1 MGFYGSLLDFM
12 GFNWDLMAFNWEFMG
27 VNCEFMWFNWD
38 FWVFMVFYGF
48 NWDSMGV
55 WVYGI
60 LLGAYGFLLEFMECY
75 DYSLLITG
83 KSLMYSRLF
92 IGISSTR
99 NADRSG
105 YTDKPSST
113 FLEIAMVK
121 MAHLVRFGTMYIIAM
136 VYFLRNRYGIYWYTS
151 DFYRSV
157 ELPEGIKNCFQG
169 IPHISY
175 RHWKPNQRIIL
186 ILK

>member
-1 MGFYGSLLDFM
+1 M
-12 GFNWDLMAFNWEFMG
+12 
-27 VNCEFMWFNWD
+27 
-38 FWVFMVFYGF
+38 
-48 NWDSMGV
+48 
-55 WVYGI
+55 
-60 LLGAYGFLLEFMECY
+60 GAYGFLLEFMECY

-105 YTDKPSST
+105 YTDIPSST

-136 VYFLRNRYGIYWYTS
+136 VYFLRNRYGIY
-151 DFYRSV
+151 
-157 ELPEGIKNCFQG
+157 
-169 IPHISY
+169 
-175 RHWKPNQRIIL
+175 
-186 ILK
+186 